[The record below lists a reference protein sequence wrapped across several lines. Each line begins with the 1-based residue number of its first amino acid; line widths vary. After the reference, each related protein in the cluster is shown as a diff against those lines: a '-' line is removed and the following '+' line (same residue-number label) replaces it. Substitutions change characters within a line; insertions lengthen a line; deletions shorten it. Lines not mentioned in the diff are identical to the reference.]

1 MTHSSDA
8 NRRTIS
14 DHYRNLIVSGG
25 LADGAL
31 LPPVVEIAQEYGV
44 SKDVVTRAFR
54 LLQAE
59 GLIRVGRRGALVSSG
74 EPAPD
79 RSSWPEPGF
88 RLLPAHDRV
97 RVVEA
102 GFAPAPEHIA
112 ALLQIDPWAAAIRR
126 AVVHLHGDR
135 LPVLYAV
142 SWLHPKLMKSAPE
155 LGTTDS
161 TASTDDILSAGL
173 GSGITTDVDEVY
185 ARGATVDVA
194 RELALGE
201 GAPLLVCCSRRVAST
216 GNIVEVRE
224 IFIPADRRLFYGHT
238 ER

>member
-1 MTHSSDA
+1 MTLSSDA
-8 NRRTIS
+8 NRRTIY
-14 DHYRNLIVSGG
+14 DHYRNLITNGN

-31 LPPVVEIAQEYGV
+31 LPPVVELAQEYGV

-74 EPAPD
+74 EPAPGRD
-79 RSSWPEPGF
+79 SWPEPGF
-88 RLLPAHDRV
+88 RLLPVYDRV

-102 GFAPAPEHIA
+102 GFVPAPEHVA
-112 ALLQIDPWAAAIRR
+112 TMLRIDPWVAVIRR
-126 AVVHLHGDR
+126 AVIHLHGDR

-142 SWLHPKLMKSAPE
+142 SWLHPELMKSAPE

-161 TASTDDILSAGL
+161 TASTDDILSAVPG
-173 GSGITTDVDEVY
+173 GGMATNVDEVY

-216 GNIVEVRE
+216 GDIVEVRE